1 LTGTANSYVGGTT
14 IDAGVLGAAALSSSN
29 NQGSVG
35 FSALVGATNSNVTFA
50 TPGVSGILSYTGAS
64 AATNQTLVVNSG
76 SIGEFDVATA
86 GTALTWQG
94 ELTGSTTPTG
104 FIKGGPGTLIIDG
117 PSGTAFTNNYSG
129 NITVGAG
136 TLVVN
141 GTFGTAGAG
150 ATLTLASG
158 ATLTTTAGQT
168 SGTIAG
174 SLDHTAGT
182 ISIPAAST
190 TLNFSDPLKLDGGSI
205 SYAINST
212 AITAAS
218 PTVTTASQG
227 VINAAGGLSYG
238 TSGSEQIGLN
248 FSSTSGLPSTFTLNL
263 LDYSGTL
270 TGTQNLTFTSNLGRA
285 SFTPDISTPG
295 ELNVDVINGG
305 SATLYW
311 DSTVSSTWD
320 TFASN
325 ASPGTANWYNGA
337 KPGLD
342 SFHSGDNVF
351 LAGSG
356 TTTTGGTT
364 TTLGNPLQTSI
375 TAASTVTPGSVTDTA
390 NSGTSYTISGAGAIA
405 GGAAGTPFLTVS
417 GGGTLTLET
426 ANTYAGNTVISN
438 GTLNVGGGTATG
450 SLGTSAV
457 SISNG
462 AELLYNVAA
471 GTTFTNTVT
480 GAGNLVFATV
490 NNANEV
496 IQNSDLSG
504 FTGTL
509 TVQSGILRPANTTNP
524 LNPTN
529 TVGANVVLN
538 GGEIYWDTGSNHAP
552 ATAYQI
558 TINGTG
564 TGTAGADN
572 DGAIRVGSAT
582 NTTLS
587 GPITVGSNSS
597 IGLDGGASLTLT
609 NTNALSGSNVSLSL
623 LGGGTLIVEGN
634 VNLGTTGALAIG
646 TSPVTFAPPV
656 TTDISVS
663 SPITGSAAITINSAT
678 TPAASTPSNAGTV
691 TFSSNPGYTG
701 AITINTGDLLISSA
715 TSLGT
720 NASGTFIT
728 GTGALGVVTGT
739 LQLATTGT
747 TGSPDTIPGTFTL
760 GGHGTAADTAAMI
773 TQAHIENISGVNI
786 ISGNIV
792 PTTGGDYYDIQSD
805 AGSLTMAGNFAPGG
819 LGAGT
824 TPTTVVYPTASPT
837 GAFRVLQLQGTG
849 NGTWSGT
856 INNGST
862 AVVAL
867 NVGNSNLTPTGGGTW
882 TLSGVNT
889 YTGPTAV
896 FAGTLTLTDTG
907 TIATSN
913 TNAVTVSAGTTANIN
928 GLLTGS
934 PQVVDNG
941 TIVVGPADANNDPS
955 LGTVP
960 LARTWT
966 SLAIGTSATVTLPA
980 TTGATAYADRTVL
993 VIPGSGSGSGLSFAD
1008 TTGKLDLGSNDMI
1021 VKNAGATGL
1030 TSITSSITQGYSG
1043 GTWTGTG
1050 ITSTAAANNSSKL
1063 TALGVILNSNA
1074 SSGALYS
1081 SFDGQTVGANDV
1093 LVKYTYYGDANL
1105 DGVVNGDDYTL
1116 IDNGYNAHLSGW
1128 ENGDFN
1134 YSGSVTAADYLLIDN
1149 AYQAQTGASGLAVSA
1164 GPAEMIA
1171 SDTDQIASPSP
1182 AISAVPEPGTLSLL
1196 AIGAAG
1202 MLSRRRRRRM

>member
-1 LTGTANSYVGGTT
+1 
-14 IDAGVLGAAALSSSN
+14 
-29 NQGSVG
+29 
-35 FSALVGATNSNVTFA
+35 
-50 TPGVSGILSYTGAS
+50 
-64 AATNQTLVVNSG
+64 
-76 SIGEFDVATA
+76 
-86 GTALTWQG
+86 
-94 ELTGSTTPTG
+94 
-104 FIKGGPGTLIIDG
+104 
-117 PSGTAFTNNYSG
+117 
-129 NITVGAG
+129 
-136 TLVVN
+136 
-141 GTFGTAGAG
+141 
-150 ATLTLASG
+150 
-158 ATLTTTAGQT
+158 
-168 SGTIAG
+168 
-174 SLDHTAGT
+174 
-182 ISIPAAST
+182 
-190 TLNFSDPLKLDGGSI
+190 
-205 SYAINST
+205 
-212 AITAAS
+212 
-218 PTVTTASQG
+218 
-227 VINAAGGLSYG
+227 
-238 TSGSEQIGLN
+238 
-248 FSSTSGLPSTFTLNL
+248 
-263 LDYSGTL
+263 
-270 TGTQNLTFTSNLGRA
+270 
-285 SFTPDISTPG
+285 
-295 ELNVDVINGG
+295 
-305 SATLYW
+305 
-311 DSTVSSTWD
+311 
-320 TFASN
+320 
-325 ASPGTANWYNGA
+325 
-337 KPGLD
+337 
-342 SFHSGDNVF
+342 
-351 LAGSG
+351 
-356 TTTTGGTT
+356 
-364 TTLGNPLQTSI
+364 
-375 TAASTVTPGSVTDTA
+375 
-390 NSGTSYTISGAGAIA
+390 
-405 GGAAGTPFLTVS
+405 
-417 GGGTLTLET
+417 
-426 ANTYAGNTVISN
+426 
-438 GTLNVGGGTATG
+438 
-450 SLGTSAV
+450 
-457 SISNG
+457 
-462 AELLYNVAA
+462 
-471 GTTFTNTVT
+471 
-480 GAGNLVFATV
+480 
-490 NNANEV
+490 
-496 IQNSDLSG
+496 
-504 FTGTL
+504 
-509 TVQSGILRPANTTNP
+509 
-524 LNPTN
+524 
-529 TVGANVVLN
+529 
-538 GGEIYWDTGSNHAP
+538 
-552 ATAYQI
+552 
-558 TINGTG
+558 
-564 TGTAGADN
+564 
-572 DGAIRVGSAT
+572 
-582 NTTLS
+582 
-587 GPITVGSNSS
+587 
-597 IGLDGGASLTLT
+597 
-609 NTNALSGSNVSLSL
+609 
-623 LGGGTLIVEGN
+623 
-634 VNLGTTGALAIG
+634 
-646 TSPVTFAPPV
+646 
-656 TTDISVS
+656 
-663 SPITGSAAITINSAT
+663 
-678 TPAASTPSNAGTV
+678 
-691 TFSSNPGYTG
+691 
-701 AITINTGDLLISSA
+701 
-715 TSLGT
+715 
-720 NASGTFIT
+720 
-728 GTGALGVVTGT
+728 
-739 LQLATTGT
+739 
-747 TGSPDTIPGTFTL
+747 
-760 GGHGTAADTAAMI
+760 MI